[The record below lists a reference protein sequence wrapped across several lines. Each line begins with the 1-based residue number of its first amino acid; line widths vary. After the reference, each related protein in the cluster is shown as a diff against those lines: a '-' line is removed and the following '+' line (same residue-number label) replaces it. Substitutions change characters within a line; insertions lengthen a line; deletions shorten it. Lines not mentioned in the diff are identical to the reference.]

1 MLRNSVEYYLQIIIL
16 KKLSKLKTQVLPGS
30 FFKKGGYYVQ
40 GGQKAFITYL
50 GGGAY
55 IYLTDSAFQKIDGL
69 RVDKLY
75 TPVTCKQNPS

>member
-50 GGGAY
+50 GGVL
-55 IYLTDSAFQKIDGL
+55 IFT
-69 RVDKLY
+69 
-75 TPVTCKQNPS
+75 